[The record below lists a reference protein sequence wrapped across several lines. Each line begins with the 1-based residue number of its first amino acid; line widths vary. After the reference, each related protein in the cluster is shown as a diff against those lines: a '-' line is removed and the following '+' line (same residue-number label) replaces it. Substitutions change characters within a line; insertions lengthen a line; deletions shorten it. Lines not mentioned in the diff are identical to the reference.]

1 MAGQARHDRM
11 LKFLFDLIEMQSLS
25 TLIKKKAKELGFDA
39 CGIAEVAS
47 ADTEVLFFD
56 RWIADGY
63 HAGMKYMENY
73 RDIRLNP
80 AGLVEGARSVISV
93 ALNYYPAR
101 KQSPDAPRISYYAY
115 GKDYH
120 VVLKD
125 KLRQLWQY
133 IAEELL
139 PAFPQAIPSSGQQVV
154 TESNSS
160 PLERGQGVC
169 NLPTPEA
176 RVFTDSAPLLERYW
190 AWKAGLGWIGKNTN
204 LIIPGKG
211 SFFFLGEIVTSL
223 KLDYDSPLGNR
234 CGDCR
239 RCLDA
244 CPTGALEDS
253 RRLNANKCISYLT
266 IEHKGDI
273 PSGLAARLGDRFYG
287 CDTCQEVCP
296 WNRFATPT
304 CEEAFTP
311 SPAFLSFKKED
322 LADFTREDYNR
333 IFAGSAVK
341 RAKYEGLIRT
351 IDNKRQ
357 IINNKKDKP

>member
-1 MAGQARHDRM
+1 MCQYAM
-11 LKFLFDLIEMQSLS
+11 NLS
-25 TLIKKKAKELGFDA
+25 AHIKNKAKELGFDA

-47 ADTEVLFFD
+47 ADTEALFFD
-56 RWIADGY
+56 RWIAEGC

-73 RDIRLNP
+73 RDIRLSP
-80 AGLVEGARSVISV
+80 AGLVEDARSVISV
-93 ALNYYPAR
+93 ALNYYPAQ

-120 VVLKD
+120 IVVKN

-133 IAEELL
+133 ITEELL
-139 PAFPQAIPSSGQQVV
+139 PAFPQMSS
-154 TESNSS
+154 
-160 PLERGQGVC
+160 
-169 NLPTPEA
+169 PEA

-211 SFFFLGEIVTSL
+211 SFFFLGEIVTTL
-223 KLDYDSPLGNR
+223 ELDYDSPRENR
-234 CGDCR
+234 CGTCR

-244 CPTGALEDS
+244 CPTGALES
-253 RRLNANKCISYLT
+253 ARHLNANKCISYLT

-273 PSGLAARLGDRFYG
+273 PSELATRLGNRLYG
-287 CDTCQEVCP
+287 CDTCQETCP
-296 WNRFATPT
+296 WNRFAVPAR
-304 CEEAFTP
+304 EEAFTP
-311 SPAFLSFKKED
+311 SPAFLALKKED

-333 IFAGSAVK
+333 IFAKSAVK

-351 IDNKRQ
+351 IANKQ
-357 IINNKKDKP
+357 NITNIKKE